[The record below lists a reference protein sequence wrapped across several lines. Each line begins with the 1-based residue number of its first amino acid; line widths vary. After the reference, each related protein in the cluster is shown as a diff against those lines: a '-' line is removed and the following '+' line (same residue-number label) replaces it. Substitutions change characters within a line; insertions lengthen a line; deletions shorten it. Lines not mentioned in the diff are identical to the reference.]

1 MTASA
6 TPTETPTEGKAAP
19 SGYLELVWLGALV
32 GIPAA
37 LVAAGF
43 LAIVHDL
50 EQWLWHDLPS
60 ALGASS
66 PPWYLVIGL
75 PIAGGCAVLG
85 ARALPGDG
93 GHRPLL
99 GIGGGAIPV
108 SHAPSIALA
117 AIGTLGFG
125 AVLGP
130 EAPLIALGSA
140 TGVAVS
146 RLATVTQQEETVV
159 ATAGSFSAISA
170 LFGGPIVGGVM
181 MLEATAGLGL
191 GSATTALL
199 LPGFVAAA
207 LGYVLFVGFGS
218 WGGLNVQGLATP
230 GLPPY
235 TSIHVGDLAL
245 AIVVGLVAAVV
256 MTGVRQLGGAVE
268 QREQI
273 VGRPALLL
281 GGALAVGLL
290 AELADLLGANSQDV
304 LFSGQSSIPSLL
316 ASGSTKVV
324 LILLVAKGLAYA
336 VSLGCGF
343 RGGPVFPAIFLGVA
357 LATLSVV
364 WFGTSPTLAIAV
376 GAAAGMAAATRLL
389 LTSMLF
395 AELLDGTA
403 GTQAVPA
410 AVLAATAAWL
420 AMKVLDQRRQAAAAP
435 AAAANAA

>member
-1 MTASA
+1 V
-6 TPTETPTEGKAAP
+6 AAAEAP
-19 SGYLELVWLGALV
+19 RTGLAALRVVWLGALV
-32 GIPAA
+32 GVPAA

-43 LAIVHDL
+43 LAFVHDL
-50 EQWLWHDLPS
+50 EHWLWHDLPS
-60 ALGASS
+60 KLGSS
-66 PPWYLVIGL
+66 TPQWYLVVGL
-75 PIAGGCAVLG
+75 PVAGACVVLA

-99 GIGGGAIPV
+99 GIGGGAVPV

-140 TGVAVS
+140 TGVAVC
-146 RLATVTQQEETVV
+146 RLATVTEQERLVV

-181 MLEATAGLGL
+181 MTEATAGLGL
-191 GSATTALL
+191 GAATSSLL

-218 WGGLNVQGLATP
+218 WGGLNAQGLATP
-230 GLPPY
+230 GLPTY
-235 TSIHVGDLAL
+235 THIHLGDLVL
-245 AIVVGLVAAVV
+245 AIVVGLAAAAV
-256 MTGVRQLGGAVE
+256 MTLVRELGGRVE
-268 QREQI
+268 QREPL

-281 GGALAVGLL
+281 AGGLAVGLL
-290 AELADLLGANSQDV
+290 AELADALGANSQDV
-304 LFSGQSSIPSLL
+304 LFSGQSSIPSLV
-316 ASGSTKVV
+316 ASGSTKIV

-357 LATLSVV
+357 LATLSIV
-364 WFGTSPTLAIAV
+364 WFDVSPTLAIAV

-395 AELLDGTA
+395 AELLDGSA
-403 GTQAVPA
+403 GINAVPA

-420 AMKVLDQRRQAAAAP
+420 AMKVIDEMRANRTAQP
-435 AAAANAA
+435 ASAT